1 MPKPFVSPEGEV
13 RELDQDFFAKAK
25 RGRPSLPEAAK
36 KRRVNLM
43 LDPEVSVRL
52 QALGN
57 ASAFVN
63 TVLREKLDL

>member
-1 MPKPFVSPEGEV
+1 MPKPFVSLDGEV
-13 RELDQDFFAKAK
+13 RELDQDFFARAK
-25 RGRPSLPEAAK
+25 RGRPTLREAAK

-43 LDPEVSVRL
+43 LDPEVAVRL

-63 TVLREKLDL
+63 SVLREKLDL

>member
-1 MPKPFVSPEGEV
+1 M
-13 RELDQDFFAKAK
+13 R
-25 RGRPSLPEAAK
+25 EAAK

-43 LDPEVSVRL
+43 LDPEVAVRL

-63 TVLREKLDL
+63 SVLREKLDL